1 MAELSVI
8 VPVYNSEKYV
18 ARCVDSLLR
27 QTYRDMEI
35 ILVDDGSTDSSGSL
49 CDTFALAGWKRLSNN
64 F

>member
-35 ILVDDGSTDSSGSL
+35 CLTILCITEE
-49 CDTFALAGWKRLSNN
+49 AQEN
-64 F
+64 FLPHPL